1 MNMVL
6 NESTKLESVKLV
18 RAPSEHAQLEI
29 RLDFS
34 TCPLKVVGFN
44 ITPNQSDDILSGC
57 LFDLDYG
64 LQDVVD

>member
-1 MNMVL
+1 MVL

-18 RAPSEHAQLEI
+18 GAPSEHAQLEM

-34 TCPLKVVGFN
+34 TFPLKVVGFDV
-44 ITPNQSDDILSGC
+44 TPNQSDDIRSGC
-57 LFDLDYG
+57 LFDLNYG